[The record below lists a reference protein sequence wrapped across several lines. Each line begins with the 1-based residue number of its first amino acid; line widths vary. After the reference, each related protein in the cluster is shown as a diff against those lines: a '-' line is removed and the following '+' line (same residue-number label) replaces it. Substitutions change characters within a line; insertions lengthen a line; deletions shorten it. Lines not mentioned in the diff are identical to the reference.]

1 MVSSEDH
8 QQPTG
13 SPVEGEP
20 VYLAVGLLRKPHG
33 VKGEI
38 SMQVLTD
45 FPERL
50 RKGKVILVGEDHRP
64 LKIEAVR
71 WHGNSLLLKFAEFSD
86 CDEVGVLRNLMV
98 YVSAKELPALP
109 EGEYY
114 YHQLIGLSVVDEAGQ
129 TLGELAEILE
139 TRANDVYVVKD
150 ESGKELL
157 LPVTDEVILRVDLAA
172 GEMVVR
178 PPEWL

>member
-1 MVSSEDH
+1 M
-8 QQPTG
+8 
-13 SPVEGEP
+13 
-20 VYLAVGLLRKPHG
+20 YLAVGLLRKPHG
-33 VKGEI
+33 VMGEI

-50 RKGKVILVGEDHRP
+50 GKGKVILVGEDPRP

-109 EGEYY
+109 EGGYY
-114 YHQLIGLSVVDEAGQ
+114 YHQLIGLAVVDEAGQ

-150 ESGKELL
+150 EDGKELL